1 MIIVLSKNYL
11 FVLEYNQ
18 DKRLIHT
25 MDIHDDNRSRL
36 GLVLEQ
42 RQVILDSDNSE
53 NIQAHLFARILF

>member
-1 MIIVLSKNYL
+1 
-11 FVLEYNQ
+11 LEYNQ

-25 MDIHDDNRSRL
+25 IDIHDDNRNRL

-53 NIQAHLFARILF
+53 NIRAHLFARILF